1 MLAGCSS
8 GQQAET
14 PGNSLAGKYTLVSWE
29 DEDGDYL
36 AHLVSE
42 GIRPESIFIELRG
55 DGTYT
60 WDLSVID
67 MWLDKGTYKVTP
79 DGVLTLTY
87 SDGQDKL
94 TMEGNMI
101 YFSTDEDFLVFAKN
115 AASGPAPGIG
125 GSQTFSFTDAMNA
138 AVPVTAKQLREYY
151 DLNDKERLLYDQ
163 LFDGINDFE
172 MRIGVDFNIRSETD
186 VETLDK
192 VIEILYSSYPAFWW
206 TPGGAYTINGSPGS
220 DGKYSILPTYVIDGK
235 VLAAKFNGPDNIVYP
250 PEEEIAAAKA
260 WIEKGRAAIRD
271 RLDDIPV
278 HAGMTPFE
286 LELAVY
292 EWLCDNV
299 IYEKVEGMETR
310 QGNKNAYGA
319 IVNGKADCVGYSR
332 SFQYIM
338 GLLGVESLRISGF
351 LFDGS
356 DIVEAGAGHAWNA
369 VKLDGEWYYSDVTND
384 AHYSTADNLPS
395 HYYLNRTER
404 FITDHD
410 YVIGADIMGAYTLTA
425 NISCTS
431 VKHNYYVMTDT
442 HIASDADF
450 KSKVPARIAI
460 ARANGERA
468 FDMEFD
474 WGYASVVDFDTLCQ
488 WVAGEYSESFSTYS
502 RDGTNW
508 FFIILK

>member
-1 MLAGCSS
+1 MLTGC
-8 GQQAET
+8 
-14 PGNSLAGKYTLVSWE
+14 
-29 DEDGDYL
+29 
-36 AHLVSE
+36 
-42 GIRPESIFIELRG
+42 F
-55 DGTYT
+55 
-60 WDLSVID
+60 
-67 MWLDKGTYKVTP
+67 
-79 DGVLTLTY
+79 
-87 SDGQDKL
+87 
-94 TMEGNMI
+94 
-101 YFSTDEDFLVFAKN
+101 
-115 AASGPAPGIG
+115 SGPQIPQEEMLGDDSAL
-125 GSQTFSFTDAMNA
+125 GSAAGNDSSQAFSFTDAMNA
-138 AVPVTAKQLREYY
+138 AAPVTAKQLREYY
-151 DLNDKERLLYDQ
+151 DLNDEEGLLYDQ
-163 LFDGINDFE
+163 LTFGINNFE
-172 MRIGVDFNIRSETD
+172 MRIGVDFNIKSD
-186 VETLDK
+186 ADAETLDK
-192 VIEILYSSYPAFWW
+192 VIGIILSTYPAAFWW
-206 TPGGAYTINGSPGS
+206 TPGGSYTVNGSPDS

-235 VLAAKFNGPDNIVYP
+235 VLAAEFDSSDKVVYP
-250 PEEEIAAAKA
+250 PEEETAAAKA
-260 WIEKGRAAIRD
+260 WIEKGKAAIQG

-278 HAGMTPFE
+278 HAWMTPFE

-292 EWLCDNV
+292 DWLRDNV
-299 IYEKVEGMETR
+299 IYEKVEGMDARRGHKTT
-310 QGNKNAYGA
+310 YGA
-319 IVNGKADCVGYSR
+319 LVNGKADCVGFTQ

-338 GLLGVESLRISGF
+338 GLLGVESLLVSG
-351 LFDGS
+351 LLLDGS
-356 DIVEAGAGHAWNA
+356 DIVDAGAGHAWNA
-369 VKLDGEWYYSDVTND
+369 IKLDGEWYYSDVTND